1 MNLVTLL
8 TDFGIKDPYV
18 AIMKG
23 VMLSINPR
31 LSFVDITHQVEAQDV
46 REACFII
53 DECYRYFSLGTVHLC
68 VVDPTV
74 GSLRKALVVSKKGQF
89 FVGPDNGLFS
99 LLLEG
104 DELVHEISNPRF
116 MQGSLSGTFHGRDV
130 FAPAAAHLSLG
141 LSPAE
146 LGPPVARPEVLDALL
161 PIEEEGVLT
170 GTIVRFDRFGNA
182 ISNVSVDA
190 FRDFA
195 KGGAFRIEMG
205 GLAFEGGLSES
216 YYEGQ
221 YTCLANSAGYL
232 EFAFFRG
239 DLQADKGIR
248 KGEAVTI
255 RRKGRRTS

>member
-1 MNLVTLL
+1 VNLVTLL
-8 TDFGIKDPYV
+8 TDFGLKDPYA

-23 VMLSINPR
+23 VMLSINPL
-31 LSFVDITHQVEAQDV
+31 LSFVDITHMVDAQDV

-53 DECYRYFSLGTVHLC
+53 GEYYRYFGPGAVHLC

-74 GSLRKALVVSKKGQF
+74 GSSRKAVVVSNEDHF

-104 DELVHEISNPRF
+104 GDALVHEISNPLF
-116 MQGSLSGTFHGRDV
+116 MRASLSGTFHGRDV

-141 LSPAE
+141 LSPSE
-146 LGPPVARPEVLDALL
+146 LGPPVARPETLEGLL
-161 PIEEEGVLT
+161 PSQEDGVMT

-182 ISNVSVDA
+182 ISNVSSYF
-190 FRDFA
+190 FRDFV

-205 GLAFEGGLSES
+205 GLALHGLSES
-216 YYEGQ
+216 YYEGL
-221 YTCLANSAGYL
+221 YTCVINSAGYL
-232 EFAFFRG
+232 EFGLFKG

-248 KGEAVTI
+248 KGEAVRI
-255 RRKGRRTS
+255 RRMG